1 MKKNISINL
10 QGLIFHI
17 EEDGYDVLGR
27 YLAEVKA
34 HFASFRGHQD
44 IVADIEGR
52 IAEIFSARLSAAKQ
66 VITLDDVEAM
76 TAKMGR
82 VRDFAPDLDE
92 EDDAETAGAPAG
104 GTFGPEGTFG
114 TGGPF
119 GPKGPFGPQGPF
131 ATGGADA
138 PAADGPAKRLFRDMA
153 HRKVAGVAAGLA
165 QYFAVNP
172 LWVRLAFV
180 ALVLFKPFLRIGHT
194 YDFDNVVNFSG
205 FAVLLYAVLWVLLP
219 KRYDAPNPD
228 DVAPG
233 AGPLAGR
240 RLFRDTDTAKIGGVG
255 AGLAYYLNL
264 DVTLVRVLLL
274 AGLFAGGFTLVLYLI
289 LWVVAPE
296 AKTVSEKMQMRGE
309 GVTLSGIDN
318 NLRAT
323 VLDADGNPVASGPN
337 RPVGAFLEGA
347 ARGARPAVSFLGTL
361 IRWGVGALLIFIGG
375 SSLSGLFVALGVV
388 AGLLPSTSLTNGDG
402 RGIRFDDGGSAQG
415 FAAVLHN
422 VQPWAGLVAL
432 LAVGI
437 PMLALVLLGLRLIL
451 RRSVLGRLGALSL
464 LGLWLVGVAGT
475 AVAGG
480 QLAREFRTR
489 GSVTTTRPL
498 APVPGRSLVLAVR
511 NGDNEDG
518 DEFFESVDV
527 NIAPADSG
535 RAPFIEQEVRARGN
549 SAAAARQMATSS
561 VHYSFTQQ
569 DSVLTLDRGF
579 TLTNDAPLRGQKVTL
594 TLHLPLDKNYRLTK
608 EFVERLD
615 DDDFQGNRR
624 PDGSDAY
631 RARLLRNGRFQC
643 LDCPTAASDDE
654 DNDRSS
660 DASDDSSDDDDDDD
674 DSSDNNNGL
683 HLNYG
688 GAPSFDTDLGSYGR
702 GRRTFNESDFTKV
715 TVVGGYRVV
724 VRHGNTF
731 KIEAGGDE
739 EELNGLRVSRDGNAL
754 EIKPRDNSIF
764 GKDWDRDQQ
773 KVLIRIEM
781 PAVESLELAG
791 GIQADLGGFD
801 RQDRLRVQQAG
812 VSHLRLNG
820 NYGTLKLSLAGPCRT
835 TATGHADDLSLDAAG
850 AAELAGANLQTR
862 TAKVSLVGGCKA
874 RLHVSE
880 TLAGEAV
887 GGSEVAYS
895 GKPKSVKVNAIGGS
909 SFHRI

>member
-17 EEDGYDVLGR
+17 EEDGYEVLGR

-76 TAKMGR
+76 VAKMGR
-82 VRDFAPDLDE
+82 VSDFASDLDE

-119 GPKGPFGPQGPF
+119 GPKGPFGPQGPQGPF
-131 ATGGADA
+131 AAGGAGA
-138 PAADGPAKRLFRDMA
+138 PGADGTAKRLFRDMA

-180 ALVLFKPFLRIGHT
+180 ALVLFKPALHIGHT

-205 FAVLLYAVLWVLLP
+205 FSVLLYVILWVLLP
-219 KRYDAPNPD
+219 KNYDAPNPD
-228 DVAPG
+228 DIAPG

-240 RLFRDTDTAKIGGVG
+240 RLFRDTDTAKIGGVA
-255 AGLAYYLNL
+255 AGLAYYLKL

-361 IRWGVGALLIFIGG
+361 IRWGVGALLIFMGG
-375 SSLSGLFVALGVV
+375 SLLFGLFTMLGVV
-388 AGLLPSTSLTNGDG
+388 AGLLPSTSLTGNG
-402 RGIRFDDGGSAQG
+402 RGGIHFDDGSSAQG

-422 VQPWAGLVAL
+422 VQPWAAGVAL
-432 LAVGI
+432 LAAGI
-437 PMLALVLLGLRLIL
+437 PVLALLLLGLRLIL
-451 RRSVLGRLGALSL
+451 RRPVVGRLGSLSL

-511 NGDNEDG
+511 NDDDDD

-535 RAPFIEQEVRARGN
+535 RAPFIEQEVRARGA
-549 SAAAARQMATSS
+549 SAAAARQMAASS
-561 VHYSFTQQ
+561 VHYNFTQQ

-594 TLHLPLDKNYRLTK
+594 TLHLPLNKNYRLTR

-624 PDGSDAY
+624 PSGSDAY

-643 LDCPTAASDDE
+643 LDCPAFSSGDE
-654 DNDRSS
+654 DNDNSS
-660 DASDDSSDDDDDDD
+660 DASDDSSADDDDT
-674 DSSDNNNGL
+674 SDNNNGL
-683 HLNYG
+683 HLDYG

-702 GRRTFNESDFTKV
+702 GRRTFHESGFTQV
-715 TVVGGYRVV
+715 NVVGGYRVV
-724 VRHGNTF
+724 VRHGNAF

-739 EELNGLRVSRDGNAL
+739 DELNNLRVSRDGNAL
-754 EIKPRDNSIF
+754 EIKPRGDTSLF

-820 NYGTLKLSLAGPCRT
+820 NYGSLKLSLAGPCRT

-850 AAELAGANLQTR
+850 AAELAGAALQTR

-874 RLHVSE
+874 RLNVSE

-895 GKPKSVKVNAIGGS
+895 GHPKSVKVNAIGGS

>member
-17 EEDGYDVLGR
+17 EEDGYEVLSR

-66 VITLDDVEAM
+66 VITLEDVEAVK
-76 TAKMGR
+76 AKMGR
-82 VRDFAPDLDE
+82 VSDFAPDLDE
-92 EDDAETAGAPAG
+92 DDDTETADAFAGGPTAGAYTGSAAG
-104 GTFGPEGTFG
+104 PT
-114 TGGPF
+114 
-119 GPKGPFGPQGPF
+119 
-131 ATGGADA
+131 AA
-138 PAADGPAKRLFRDMA
+138 AADGATKRLYRDMA
-153 HRKVAGVAAGLA
+153 HRKIAGVAAGLA

-172 LWVRLAFV
+172 LWVRLVFV

-194 YDFDNVVNFSG
+194 YDFDNVVNLSG
-205 FAVLLYAVLWVLLP
+205 FAVLLYGILWVLLP

-228 DVAPG
+228 DIAPG
-233 AGPLAGR
+233 TGPLAGR
-240 RLFRDTDTAKIGGVG
+240 RLFRDTDTGKIGGVA

-274 AGLFAGGFTLVLYLI
+274 AGLFAGGFTLILYLI
-289 LWVVAPE
+289 LWVVTPE

-323 VLDADGNPVASGPN
+323 MLDADGNPVATAPN

-375 SSLSGLFVALGVV
+375 SMLFGLFTTLGVV
-388 AGLLPSTSLTNGDG
+388 VGLLPSASLGNKGG
-402 RGIRFDDGGSAQG
+402 EFRFDEGSSAQG

-422 VQPWAGLVAL
+422 VQPWAAGVAL
-432 LAVGI
+432 LALGI
-437 PMLALVLLGLRLIL
+437 PILSLLLLGLRLIL
-451 RRSVLGRLGALSL
+451 RRPVVGRLGGLSL

-480 QLAREFRTR
+480 QLAREFRTH

-498 APVPGRSLVLAVR
+498 PPVPGHGLVLAVR
-511 NGDNEDG
+511 KDDDEDD
-518 DEFFESVDV
+518 DEFFESVEM

-535 RAPFIEQEVRARGN
+535 RAPFIEQEVRAQGT

-561 VHYSFTQQ
+561 VHYSFAQQ

-579 TLTNDAPLRGQKVTL
+579 TLTNDAPFRNQRVTL

-608 EFVERLD
+608 EFVDRLD
-615 DDDFQGNRR
+615 DEDFQGNHR
-624 PDGSDAY
+624 PEGDEPH

-643 LDCPTAASDDE
+643 LDCPTF
-654 DNDRSS
+654 
-660 DASDDSSDDDDDDD
+660 
-674 DSSDNNNGL
+674 SSDNDNNANSSADNNSL
-683 HLNYG
+683 RLNYG
-688 GAPSFDTDLGSYGR
+688 GAPSFDTNLSSYGN
-702 GRRTFNESDFTKV
+702 GRRTFNETDFV
-715 TVVGGYRVV
+715 RVSVVGGYRVV

-731 KIEAGGDE
+731 KIEAGGE
-739 EELNGLRVSRDGNAL
+739 ESELNDLRVTRDGNTL
-754 EIKPRDNSIF
+754 EIKPRNTSLF
-764 GKDWDRDQQ
+764 SKGWDRDQQ

-812 VSHLRLNG
+812 MSHLRLNG
-820 NYGTLKLSLAGPCRT
+820 NYGTLELSLAGPCRT
-835 TATGHADDLSLDAAG
+835 TATGHADDLSFDAAG

-874 RLHVSE
+874 RLNVSE
-880 TLAGEAV
+880 TLKGDAV
-887 GGSEVAYS
+887 GGSEVTYS
-895 GKPKSVKVNAIGGS
+895 GNPKSVKVNTIGGS

>member
-17 EEDGYDVLGR
+17 EEDGYEVLGR

-66 VITLDDVEAM
+66 VITLEDVEAM

-82 VRDFAPDLDE
+82 VSDFASDLDE
-92 EDDAETAGAPAG
+92 DDEAETAGTYAG
-104 GTFGPEGTFG
+104 GPTAGAYAGSTAGP
-114 TGGPF
+114 
-119 GPKGPFGPQGPF
+119 
-131 ATGGADA
+131 AAA
-138 PAADGPAKRLFRDMA
+138 AADGAPKRLFRDMA

-172 LWVRLAFV
+172 LWIRLAFV

-194 YDFDNVVNFSG
+194 FDFDNPVNLSG
-205 FAVLLYAVLWVLLP
+205 FAVLLYVILWVLLP
-219 KRYDAPNPD
+219 KNYDAPNPD
-228 DVAPG
+228 DIAPG
-233 AGPLAGR
+233 TGPLAGR
-240 RLFRDTDTAKIGGVG
+240 RLFRDTDTGKIGGVA

-323 VLDADGNPVASGPN
+323 VLDADGNPVAPAPN

-361 IRWGVGALLIFIGG
+361 IRWGVGALLIFTGG
-375 SSLSGLFVALGVV
+375 SLLLSLFTMLGVV
-388 AGLLPSTSLTNGDG
+388 AGLLPSTSVRGNGW
-402 RGIRFDDGGSAQG
+402 GGLHYDNSSSAQG
-415 FAAVLHN
+415 FASVLHN
-422 VQPWAGLVAL
+422 VQPWAGVVAL

-437 PMLALVLLGLRLIL
+437 PVLALVLLGLRLIL
-451 RRSVLGRLGALSL
+451 RRSVVGRLGGLSL

-489 GSVTTTRPL
+489 GNVTTTRPL
-498 APVPGRSLVLAVR
+498 APVPGRSMVLAVR
-511 NGDNEDG
+511 HGDDEDG

-535 RAPFIEQEVRARGN
+535 RTPFIEQEVRARGA

-579 TLTNDAPLRGQKVTL
+579 TLTNDAPFRNQKVTL
-594 TLHLPLDKNYRLTK
+594 TLHLPLGKNYRLTK
-608 EFVERLD
+608 DFVDRLD
-615 DDDFQGNRR
+615 DDNFQGSRR
-624 PDGSDAY
+624 PSGNGDY

-643 LDCPTAASDDE
+643 LDCPAVPSDNE
-654 DNDRSS
+654 NSDNSS
-660 DASDDSSDDDDDDD
+660 ADNNDSNDDNGNDDNNDSSVR
-674 DSSDNNNGL
+674 
-683 HLNYG
+683 LNYG
-688 GAPSFDTDLGSYGR
+688 GAPSFDTELGSYGS
-702 GRRTFNESDFTKV
+702 GRRLFSETDFTRV
-715 TVVGGYRVV
+715 SVVGGYRVV
-724 VRHGNTF
+724 VRHGDAF
-731 KIEAGGDE
+731 KIEAGGNQD
-739 EELNGLRVSRDGNAL
+739 ELNDLRISRDGNTL
-754 EIKPRDNSIF
+754 EIKPRDTSFF
-764 GKDWDRDQQ
+764 GKDWNRDQQ

-801 RQDRLRVQQAG
+801 RQDRLQVQQAG

-835 TATGHADDLSLDAAG
+835 TATGHADDLSFDAAG

-862 TAKVSLVGGCKA
+862 TAKVNLVGGCKA
-874 RLHVSE
+874 RLNVSE
-880 TLAGEAV
+880 ALKGDAV

-895 GKPKSVKVNAIGGS
+895 GNPKSVKVNAIGGS
-909 SFHRI
+909 SFHRL

>member
-17 EEDGYDVLGR
+17 EEDGYEVLSR

-66 VITLDDVEAM
+66 VITLEDVEAM

-82 VRDFAPDLDE
+82 VSDFASDLDE
-92 EDDAETAGAPAG
+92 EDEAETAGTYAG
-104 GTFGPEGTFG
+104 GPTAGAYAGSTAGP
-114 TGGPF
+114 
-119 GPKGPFGPQGPF
+119 
-131 ATGGADA
+131 AAA
-138 PAADGPAKRLFRDMA
+138 AADGAPKRLFRDMA

-172 LWVRLAFV
+172 LWIRLAFV

-194 YDFDNVVNFSG
+194 FDFDNPVNLSG
-205 FAVLLYAVLWVLLP
+205 FAVLLYVILWVLLP
-219 KRYDAPNPD
+219 KNYDAPNPD
-228 DVAPG
+228 DISPG
-233 AGPLAGR
+233 TGPLAGR
-240 RLFRDTDTAKIGGVG
+240 RLFRDTDTGKIGGVA

-296 AKTVSEKMQMRGE
+296 ARTVSEKMQMRGE

-323 VLDADGNPVASGPN
+323 VLDADGNPVAPAPN

-361 IRWGVGALLIFIGG
+361 IRWGVGALLIFTGG
-375 SSLSGLFVALGVV
+375 IGLFGLFTMLGVI
-388 AGLLPSTSLTNGDG
+388 AGLLPSTSLTGSEG
-402 RGIRFDDGGSAQG
+402 RGIHFDDGGSAQG

-422 VQPWAGLVAL
+422 VQPWAAGVAL
-432 LAVGI
+432 LALGI
-437 PMLALVLLGLRLIL
+437 PVLALVLLGLRLIL
-451 RRSVLGRLGALSL
+451 RRSVVGRLGGLSL

-489 GSVTTTRPL
+489 GNVTTTRPL
-498 APVPGRSLVLAVR
+498 APVPGRSMVLAVR
-511 NGDNEDG
+511 HSDDEDG
-518 DEFFESVDV
+518 GDFFESIDV

-535 RAPFIEQEVRARGN
+535 RTPFIEQEVRARGA

-579 TLTNDAPLRGQKVTL
+579 TLTNDAPFRNQKVAL

-608 EFVERLD
+608 EFVDRLD
-615 DDDFQGNRR
+615 DEDFQGNHR
-624 PDGSDAY
+624 PSGNGDY

-643 LDCPTAASDDE
+643 LDCPTV
-654 DNDRSS
+654 SS
-660 DASDDSSDDDDDDD
+660 DGENNDNSSTDDNSSGNDDNSNSGNDDD
-674 DSSDNNNGL
+674 NGNGV

-688 GAPSFDTDLGSYGR
+688 GAPSFDTDLGSYGS
-702 GRRTFNESDFTKV
+702 GRRSFSETDFTGV
-715 TVVGGYRVV
+715 SVVGGYRVV
-724 VRHGNTF
+724 VRHGSAF
-731 KIEAGGDE
+731 KIEAGGNQG
-739 EELNGLRVSRDGNAL
+739 ELNDLRVTRDGNTL
-754 EIKPRDNSIF
+754 EIKPRNTSFF
-764 GKDWDRDQQ
+764 GKDWNRDQQ

-801 RQDRLRVQQAG
+801 RQDRLQVQQAG

-835 TATGHADDLSLDAAG
+835 TATGHADDLSFDAAG

-862 TAKVSLVGGCKA
+862 TAKVNLVGGCKA
-874 RLHVSE
+874 RLNVSE
-880 TLAGEAV
+880 TLRGDAV

-895 GKPKSVKVNAIGGS
+895 GNPKSVEVNAIGGS
-909 SFHRI
+909 SFHRL

>member
-17 EEDGYDVLGR
+17 EEDGYEVLGR

-66 VITLDDVEAM
+66 VITLEDVEAM

-82 VRDFAPDLDE
+82 VSDFASDLDE
-92 EDDAETAGAPAG
+92 DDDTETAGPPTG
-104 GTFGPEGTFG
+104 GAFGPDGTFG

-119 GPKGPFGPQGPF
+119 GPKGPFGPQGP
-131 ATGGADA
+131 AGPGSAAANGA
-138 PAADGPAKRLFRDMA
+138 PKRLFRDMA

-172 LWVRLAFV
+172 LWIRLIFV

-194 YDFDNVVNFSG
+194 FDFDNPVNLSG
-205 FAVLLYAVLWVLLP
+205 FAVLVYIVLWVLLP
-219 KRYDAPNPD
+219 KNYDAPNPD
-228 DVAPG
+228 DIAPG
-233 AGPLAGR
+233 SGPLAGR
-240 RLFRDTDTAKIGGVG
+240 RLFRDTDTGKIGGVA

-264 DVTLVRVLLL
+264 DVTLVRVLLI

-323 VLDADGNPVASGPN
+323 VLDADGNPVATAPN

-361 IRWGVGALLIFIGG
+361 IRWGVGALLIFTGG
-375 SSLSGLFVALGVV
+375 SMLFGLFTTLGVV
-388 AGLLPSTSLTNGDG
+388 VGLLPSASLGNKGEAF
-402 RGIRFDDGGSAQG
+402 RFDDGGSAQG

-422 VQPWAGLVAL
+422 VQPWAAGVAL
-432 LAVGI
+432 LALGI
-437 PMLALVLLGLRLIL
+437 PVLALVLLGLRLIL

-498 APVPGRSLVLAVR
+498 APVPGRSMVLAVR
-511 NGDNEDG
+511 HGDNGDD
-518 DEFFESVDV
+518 DEFFESIDV

-535 RAPFIEQEVRARGN
+535 RTPFIEQEVRARGA

-561 VHYSFTQQ
+561 VHYNFTQQ

-594 TLHLPLDKNYRLTK
+594 TLHLPLDKSYRLTK
-608 EFVERLD
+608 EFVDRLD

-624 PDGSDAY
+624 PDGSDSY

-643 LDCPTAASDDE
+643 LDCPTASSNDE
-654 DNDRSS
+654 DNNDRSDNS
-660 DASDDSSDDDDDDD
+660 SADDSDDSNDDNDDN
-674 DSSDNNNGL
+674 SNLSL
-683 HLNYG
+683 S
-688 GAPSFDTDLGSYGR
+688 GAPSFDTDLGSYGS
-702 GRRTFNESDFTKV
+702 GRRNFSETDFNRV
-715 TVVGGYRVV
+715 NVVGGYRVV
-724 VRHGNTF
+724 VRHGNAF
-731 KIEAGGDE
+731 KIEAGGDQD
-739 EELNGLRVSRDGNAL
+739 ELNDLRVSRDGNTL
-754 EIKPRDNSIF
+754 EIKPRDTSIF
-764 GKDWDRDQQ
+764 GNNGEHDQQ
-773 KVLIRIEM
+773 KVLIRIEL
-781 PAVESLELAG
+781 PALESLELAG
-791 GIQADLGGFD
+791 AIEADLGGFD
-801 RQDRLRVQQAG
+801 RQDRLQVQQAG

-835 TATGHADDLSLDAAG
+835 TATGHADDLAFDAAG

-862 TAKVSLVGGCKA
+862 TAKVNLVGGCKA
-874 RLHVSE
+874 RLNVSE
-880 TLAGEAV
+880 ALKGEAV
-887 GGSEVAYS
+887 GGSDVAYS